1 MVRNLVIGA
10 VIAALLALLAR
21 AALAGRRVARI
32 AFTTIATIWA
42 AISGILGV
50 ALVIAWTA
58 TRHIF
63 IGHNENILQFDPLSL
78 ILAVVLPLAI
88 ARGRAVGAAL
98 TLTRVIAVVSLLG
111 LAMQLLPW
119 FNQENGAVIAL
130 ALPANLALAWAVAE
144 LTAQRAGAPRRSTA
158 SRRVVS
164 RSAA

>member
-1 MVRNLVIGA
+1 
-10 VIAALLALLAR
+10 
-21 AALAGRRVARI
+21 
-32 AFTTIATIWA
+32 
-42 AISGILGV
+42 
-50 ALVIAWTA
+50 
-58 TRHIF
+58 
-63 IGHNENILQFDPLSL
+63 L

-130 ALPANLALAWAVAE
+130 ALPANLVLAWAVAG